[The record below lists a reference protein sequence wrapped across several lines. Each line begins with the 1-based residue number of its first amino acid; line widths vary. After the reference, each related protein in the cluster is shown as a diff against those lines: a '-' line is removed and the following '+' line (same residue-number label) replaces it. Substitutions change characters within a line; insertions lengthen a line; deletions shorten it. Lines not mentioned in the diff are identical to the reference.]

1 MTPEIMLFLF
11 LFGAALVLF
20 AFEWVSAD
28 VTALG
33 MMLALTLLGLLKPAD
48 AFAGFGSETV
58 MMILGLLIMTESLIY
73 TGLVD
78 LVGRWL
84 ISVVG
89 NSTRRIQAVLLIGP
103 SIMSSF
109 ISNTASAAFFL
120 PIALGLANRARLS
133 PSRLLMP
140 LAFASILAGSVT
152 LIGTSTNLVVS
163 GLMQQYGLAP
173 LGMFE
178 LTPVGLPILLAGM
191 VYMATI
197 GQKLIPD
204 RSAKPDTIQQIDD
217 NLFFTEISIPA
228 GSVLIGKTID
238 QSGLIRPMGLGML
251 ELQRGTESLKPL
263 ADTVLQ
269 ERDILLVE
277 GSRADMLRLA
287 SASGITV
294 SGRIEELEGYMR
306 EGTAR
311 IAEVVILPGSSLV
324 GRTIK
329 GLGLRERYQIQILAV
344 NHGGAIRHAR
354 IGRLMLQ
361 FGDVLLLKLPE
372 KNLNLLEQDR
382 MFRVLDIV
390 ETPIINRRPIFL
402 SSAFFVG
409 ALLLAVLEV
418 VPIAVA
424 VMIGGLLSFLTRCI
438 SPEEAYRRIE
448 WKTLILIGSMLAFGK
463 AMQTTGTADF
473 LAQWI
478 VQLPGIENPIWLLTL
493 FFVVAMILTQ
503 PMSNQAAA
511 AVLIPIAIQS
521 AQLLGFNPRPFAIM
535 IAIAA
540 SASFITPLE
549 PACVLVYSAGR
560 YRFMDF
566 IRVGG
571 LLTIIVYAIA
581 ITLIPMLWEL

>member
-1 MTPEIMLFLF
+1 MTPEIALFLF

-33 MMLALTLLGLLKPAD
+33 MMLALTLFGLLKPAD

-84 ISVVG
+84 ISLVG
-89 NSTRRIQAVLLIGP
+89 NSPRRIQAVLLIGP

-178 LTPVGLPILLAGM
+178 LTPVGLPILLAG
-191 VYMATI
+191 VLYMATI

-228 GSVLIGKTID
+228 GSALIGQTID
-238 QSGLIRPMGLGML
+238 QSGLIRPLGLGML
-251 ELQRGTESLKPL
+251 ELQRGSESLKPL

-269 ERDILLVE
+269 QGDILLVE
-277 GSRADMLRLA
+277 GSREDMLRLS
-287 SASGITV
+287 SAPGVTV
-294 SGRIEELEGYMR
+294 SGRIEELEGYTR
-306 EGTAR
+306 EGAAR
-311 IAEVVILPGSSLV
+311 IAEVVMLPGSSLV

-354 IGRLMLQ
+354 IGRLTLHI
-361 FGDVLLLKLPE
+361 GDVLLLKLPQ
-372 KNLNLLEQDR
+372 KNLNLLEQER

-390 ETPIINRRPIFL
+390 ETPMSNRRPIFL
-402 SSAFFVG
+402 SSMFFVG
-409 ALLLAVLEV
+409 ALLLAVLEI

-424 VMIGGLLSFLTRCI
+424 VMVGALLSFLTRCI

-478 VQLPGIENPIWLLTL
+478 VQLPGIENPIWMLTL
-493 FFVVAMILTQ
+493 FFLVAMILTQ

-511 AVLIPIAIQS
+511 AVLIPIAIQT
-521 AQLLGFNPRPFAIM
+521 ALLLGFNPRPFAIM
-535 IAIAA
+535 IAVAA

-571 LLTIIVYAIA
+571 LLTVIVYAIA
-581 ITLIPMLWEL
+581 ITLIPMLWQF